1 MLSRVLA
8 IVTLVVAAV
17 AGCGKASSPTNPS
30 PMPSPSPSGSTVSI
44 VVGAATKTT
53 GAYSPNPITVARGGS
68 VMWVNNDATAHTSTS
83 DNNTWNSG
91 TIAPGANFSHTFASS
106 GTFTYHCM
114 IHPGMVGTVTV
125 Q

>member
-1 MLSRVLA
+1 MMQRVLA
-8 IVTLVVAAV
+8 IATLVAAV
-17 AGCGKASSPTNPS
+17 ASCGKGSSPSPVDPS
-30 PMPSPSPSGSTVSI
+30 PTPSPSGSTVSI
-44 VVGAATKTT
+44 VMGASTRTT

-68 VMWVNNDATAHTSTS
+68 VMWVNNDTTAHTSTS
-83 DNNTWNSG
+83 DNNSWNSG

-106 GTFTYHCM
+106 GPFTYHCT